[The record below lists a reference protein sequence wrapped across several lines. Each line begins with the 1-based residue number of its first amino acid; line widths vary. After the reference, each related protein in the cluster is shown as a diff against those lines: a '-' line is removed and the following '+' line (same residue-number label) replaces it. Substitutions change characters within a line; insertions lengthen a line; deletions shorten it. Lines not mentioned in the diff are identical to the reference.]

1 MNRFLSCTAL
11 GLVLGLS
18 PALAE
23 PQLPADDTQAPPAV
37 EQPAQPS
44 EAMPAEPS
52 EPSDPAAP
60 IPGDSSEM
68 SPQILPADPGEA
80 TPPPQSSEAPQAPA
94 QPGEALPPPQSSEA
108 PLSIEPAAPKSA
120 EASGGAQFLTKQE
133 SGDVLASNLI
143 GESVYNG
150 QDEAIGG
157 INDLITDE
165 SGKVVAVLI
174 GAGGFLGMGE
184 KDVAI
189 RFEDLRLVREED
201 NGIKVIADLNQDT
214 LASAPDY
221 ETLAEQQ
228 VAVGSSKG
236 DREDVGEQ
244 KGPSDTY

>member
-68 SPQILPADPGEA
+68 SPQILPTDPGEA
-80 TPPPQSSEAPQAPA
+80 T
-94 QPGEALPPPQSSEA
+94 PPPQSSEA

-228 VAVGSSKG
+228 VAVGSNKG
-236 DREDVGEQ
+236 DREDTGDQ
-244 KGPSDTY
+244 N

>member
-1 MNRFLSCTAL
+1 MNRLLSCTAL

-18 PALAE
+18 PALAQD
-23 PQLPADDTQAPPAV
+23 QLPADDTQAPPAV
-37 EQPAQPS
+37 EEPALPS
-44 EAMPAEPS
+44 EAMPSQPS

-60 IPGDSSEM
+60 IPGD
-68 SPQILPADPGEA
+68 
-80 TPPPQSSEAPQAPA
+80 TSEAPNPASPPSAEAPQPDQASPPSAEAPA
-94 QPGEALPPPQSSEA
+94 APDQASPPSAEA
-108 PLSIEPAAPKSA
+108 PQPIEPAAPKSA
-120 EASGGAQFLTKQE
+120 EASGGAQFLSKQE

-150 QDEAIGG
+150 QDEAVGG
-157 INDLITDE
+157 INDLVTDE

-174 GAGGFLGMGE
+174 GAGGFLGMGQ

-189 RFEDLRLVREED
+189 RFEDLRFVREED

-228 VAVGSSKG
+228 LAVGSSKS
-236 DREDVGEQ
+236 DREDTGGQ
-244 KGPSDTY
+244 TSPSSP

>member
-52 EPSDPAAP
+52 DPAAP

-68 SPQILPADPGEA
+68 SPQILPTDPGEA
-80 TPPPQSSEAPQAPA
+80 TPPPQSSEAPQPPA

-143 GESVYNG
+143 GESVYNS
-150 QDEAIGG
+150 QDEVIGG
-157 INDLITDE
+157 INDLVTDE

-236 DREDVGEQ
+236 DREDTGDQ
-244 KGPSDTY
+244 PSP

>member
-1 MNRFLSCTAL
+1 
-11 GLVLGLS
+11 
-18 PALAE
+18 
-23 PQLPADDTQAPPAV
+23 
-37 EQPAQPS
+37 
-44 EAMPAEPS
+44 
-52 EPSDPAAP
+52 
-60 IPGDSSEM
+60 M
-68 SPQILPADPGEA
+68 SPQILPTDPGEA
-80 TPPPQSSEAPQAPA
+80 TPPPQSSEAPQPPA

-228 VAVGSSKG
+228 VAVGSNKG
-236 DREDVGEQ
+236 DREDTGDQ
-244 KGPSDTY
+244 PSP

>member
-1 MNRFLSCTAL
+1 MNRLLSCTAL

-23 PQLPADDTQAPPAV
+23 PQLPADDTQAPPAL

-44 EAMPAEPS
+44 EVMPSEPS

-60 IPGDSSEM
+60 IPGDTSEAQPNPA
-68 SPQILPADPGEA
+68 SPPSA
-80 TPPPQSSEAPQAPA
+80 EAPQSEPA
-94 QPGEALPPPQSSEA
+94 SPPSAEA
-108 PLSIEPAAPKSA
+108 PQPIEPVAPKSA

-157 INDLITDE
+157 INDLVTDK

-236 DREDVGEQ
+236 DREDTGDQ
-244 KGPSDTY
+244 PSP

>member
-23 PQLPADDTQAPPAV
+23 PQLPADDTQAPPAL

-44 EAMPAEPS
+44 EVMPSEPS

-68 SPQILPADPGEA
+68 SPQISPADPGEA
-80 TPPPQSSEAPQAPA
+80 TPPPQSSEAPQPPA

-201 NGIKVIADLNQDT
+201 NGIKVIASVNQDT

-228 VAVGSSKG
+228 VTVGANKG
-236 DREDVGEQ
+236 DREDTGDQ
-244 KGPSDTY
+244 PSP

>member
-23 PQLPADDTQAPPAV
+23 PQLPADDTQAPPAL

-44 EAMPAEPS
+44 EVMPSEPS

-68 SPQILPADPGEA
+68 SPQISPADPGEA
-80 TPPPQSSEAPQAPA
+80 TPPPQSSEAPQSIAPA
-94 QPGEALPPPQSSEA
+94 P
-108 PLSIEPAAPKSA
+108 SA
-120 EASGGAQFLTKQE
+120 SAASGPQFLTKQE

-228 VAVGSSKG
+228 VAVGSNKG
-236 DREDVGEQ
+236 DREDTGDQ
-244 KGPSDTY
+244 PSP

>member
-1 MNRFLSCTAL
+1 
-11 GLVLGLS
+11 
-18 PALAE
+18 
-23 PQLPADDTQAPPAV
+23 
-37 EQPAQPS
+37 
-44 EAMPAEPS
+44 
-52 EPSDPAAP
+52 
-60 IPGDSSEM
+60 M
-68 SPQILPADPGEA
+68 SPQISPADPGEA
-80 TPPPQSSEAPQAPA
+80 TPPPQSSEAPQP
-94 QPGEALPPPQSSEA
+94 
-108 PLSIEPAAPKSA
+108 IEPAAPKSA

-157 INDLITDE
+157 INDLVTDE
-165 SGKVVAVLI
+165 SGKVLAVLI

-236 DREDVGEQ
+236 DREDVGDQ
-244 KGPSDTY
+244 PSP

>member
-18 PALAE
+18 PALAQD
-23 PQLPADDTQAPPAV
+23 QLPADEAQSPPAL
-37 EQPAQPS
+37 EQPSQIPEVMPS
-44 EAMPAEPS
+44 EPA

-80 TPPPQSSEAPQAPA
+80 SPPPQSSEAPPITPTAPSA
-94 QPGEALPPPQSSEA
+94 S
-108 PLSIEPAAPKSA
+108 AAGSP
-120 EASGGAQFLTKQE
+120 QFLTKQE

-143 GESVYNG
+143 GESVYNA

-157 INDLITDE
+157 INDLVTDE
-165 SGKVVAVLI
+165 SGKVLAVLI
-174 GAGGFLGMGE
+174 GTGGFLGMGE
-184 KDVAI
+184 KDVAL
-189 RFEDLRLVREED
+189 RFEDLRLVRGDD
-201 NGIKVIADLNQDT
+201 NGIKVIVSVNQDT

-228 VAVGSSKG
+228 VTVGSSKG
-236 DREDVGEQ
+236 DREDAGEQ
-244 KGPSDTY
+244 KGPSDAY

>member
-1 MNRFLSCTAL
+1 MNRLLSCTAL

-23 PQLPADDTQAPPAV
+23 PQLPADDTQAPPAL

-44 EAMPAEPS
+44 EVMPSEPS

-60 IPGDSSEM
+60 IPGDTSEAQPNPA
-68 SPQILPADPGEA
+68 SPPSAEAPSTEPAS
-80 TPPPQSSEAPQAPA
+80 PPSAEAPQP
-94 QPGEALPPPQSSEA
+94 
-108 PLSIEPAAPKSA
+108 IEPAAPKSA

-157 INDLITDE
+157 INDLVTDE

-236 DREDVGEQ
+236 DREDTGDQ
-244 KGPSDTY
+244 PSP

>member
-23 PQLPADDTQAPPAV
+23 PQLPADDTQAPPAL

-44 EAMPAEPS
+44 EVMPSEPS

-60 IPGDSSEM
+60 IPGDTSEAQPNPA
-68 SPQILPADPGEA
+68 SPPSAEAPSTEPAS
-80 TPPPQSSEAPQAPA
+80 PPSAEAPQP
-94 QPGEALPPPQSSEA
+94 
-108 PLSIEPAAPKSA
+108 IEPAAPKSA

-157 INDLITDE
+157 INDLVTDE
-165 SGKVVAVLI
+165 SGKVLAVLI

-236 DREDVGEQ
+236 DREDTGDQ
-244 KGPSDTY
+244 PSP

>member
-1 MNRFLSCTAL
+1 MNRLLSCTAL
-11 GLVLGLS
+11 GLVLSLS

-23 PQLPADDTQAPPAV
+23 PQLPADDTQTPPAL

-44 EAMPAEPS
+44 EVMPSEPS

-60 IPGDSSEM
+60 IPGDTSEAQPNPA
-68 SPQILPADPGEA
+68 SPPSA
-80 TPPPQSSEAPQAPA
+80 EAPQP
-94 QPGEALPPPQSSEA
+94 
-108 PLSIEPAAPKSA
+108 IEPAAPKSA

-157 INDLITDE
+157 INDLVTDE
-165 SGKVVAVLI
+165 SGKVLAVLI

-236 DREDVGEQ
+236 DREDTGDQ
-244 KGPSDTY
+244 PSP

>member
-18 PALAE
+18 PALAQD
-23 PQLPADDTQAPPAV
+23 QLPADEAQSPPAL
-37 EQPAQPS
+37 EQPSQIPEVMPS
-44 EAMPAEPS
+44 EPA

-80 TPPPQSSEAPQAPA
+80 SPPPQSSEAPP
-94 QPGEALPPPQSSEA
+94 
-108 PLSIEPAAPKSA
+108 ITPAAPSA
-120 EASGGAQFLTKQE
+120 SAAGSPQFLTKQE

-143 GESVYNG
+143 GESVYNA

-157 INDLITDE
+157 INDLVTDE
-165 SGKVVAVLI
+165 SGKVLAVLI
-174 GAGGFLGMGE
+174 GTGGFLGMGE
-184 KDVAI
+184 KDVAL
-189 RFEDLRLVREED
+189 RFEDLRLVRGDD
-201 NGIKVIADLNQDT
+201 NGIKVIVSVNQDT

-228 VAVGSSKG
+228 VTVGSSKG
-236 DREDVGEQ
+236 DREDAGEQ
-244 KGPSDTY
+244 KGPSDAY